1 LDSCTIYLFNEIDNL
16 GFNGAIIAFMGAVI
30 GAVIVVASDNLLER
44 GRRKQY
50 EKKIENVL
58 IAD

>member
-1 LDSCTIYLFNEIDNL
+1 M